1 MAATTLEPTP
11 TAVEPATTLAVP
23 ADVRLKVS
31 PDDFAALCAA
41 NRDLRLER
49 EADGGLIVMAPA
61 GMDSSDRNAELLVQI
76 GIWNKAQRRGKLFD
90 SSGGFTLPSSAVRAA
105 DVTWVARER
114 WDRVPHD
121 DRRRFSAIVPD
132 FVAELRSPSDSLAAL
147 RAKMV
152 EYISQGVRL
161 AWLIDPETRTVEV
174 HRPGRDVEVLTK
186 PASLDGEDVLP
197 GFTLDLKGIL
207 FD

>member
-1 MAATTLEPTP
+1 MAATILEPTP

-61 GMDSSDRNAELLVQI
+61 GMDSSDRNAELLVQL
-76 GIWNKAQRRGKLFD
+76 GIWNKAERRGKLFD

-105 DVTWVARER
+105 DVTWIARDR
-114 WDRVPHD
+114 WDRVPRD

-132 FVAELRSPSDSLAAL
+132 FVAELRSPSDSLPAL
-147 RAKMV
+147 RAKMA
-152 EYISQGVRL
+152 EYIAQGVRL
-161 AWLIDPETRTVEV
+161 AWLIDPETKTVEI
-174 HRPGRDVEVLTK
+174 HRPGREPEI
-186 PASLDGEDVLP
+186 PAAPATLSGEDVLP
-197 GFTLDLKGIL
+197 GLVLDLKGIL